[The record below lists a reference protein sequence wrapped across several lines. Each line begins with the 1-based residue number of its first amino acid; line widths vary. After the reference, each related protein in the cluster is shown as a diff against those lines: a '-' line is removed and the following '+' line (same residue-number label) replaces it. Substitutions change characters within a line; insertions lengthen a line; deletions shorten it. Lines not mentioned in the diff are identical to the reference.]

1 MFDSR
6 EKQIRCVLRKLSE
19 HRIALARGHI
29 S

>member
-19 HRIALARGHI
+19 QRIALARVQI